1 MHARSK
7 SISSRIISLPASNER
22 PARYRATRT
31 RILSDGS
38 FSRPPRRRGS
48 DLPPV
53 RQAPD
58 RTKMQAPLPRP
69 DLRVLPEL
77 LGFLLS
83 APATGGGVAGR
94 AGPGAGSRKAGAGRR
109 QGVGGRR
116 TGGSAFRAPSPTTSR
131 LPPHDLRARGSRKP
145 GAGPSGP
152 LVKPPFGSRLAAA
165 RKPEA
170 GSRKPEAV
178 CQRECR
184 LSAHRSPLTAH
195 AARASTGSR
204 KRCAREIAASRPA
217 ALGSRR
223 PGGSE
228 RGPRGHASQRERR
241 SQ

>member
-22 PARYRATRT
+22 PTRYRATRT

-145 GAGPSGP
+145 GA
-152 LVKPPFGSRLAAA
+152 VN
-165 RKPEA
+165 
-170 GSRKPEAV
+170 
-178 CQRECR
+178 
-184 LSAHRSPLTAH
+184 
-195 AARASTGSR
+195 R